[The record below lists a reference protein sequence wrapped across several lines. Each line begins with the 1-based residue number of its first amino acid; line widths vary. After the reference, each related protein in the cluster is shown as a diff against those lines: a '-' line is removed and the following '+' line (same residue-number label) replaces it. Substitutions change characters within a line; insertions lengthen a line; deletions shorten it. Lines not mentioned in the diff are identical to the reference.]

1 MNSSRKI
8 NKEGLYKN
16 LIKSDIF
23 NLSPQPQNNELS
35 SRKMNNNSSNP
46 KKQNLKNEDHFNLIT
61 KPLNSAKIKTGKSLK
76 TKPLTDILNIKN
88 KEIIPKK
95 TIMTAKKNLSKL
107 YFGNDK
113 DYIVKKE
120 LYISNYNPDNFMI
133 MEDAYMRKMK
143 NIYGNKCSSAGKWKK
158 NVLLNE
164 EKSYQ
169 DENKKKLP
177 PSFIRVTKNLNIGNS
192 KKENLNEKIINP
204 RLTKIKML
212 ESNIFNL
219 SSQDKFNKSFTL
231 EFKKKNLTTHN
242 TPKKNRENEKKN
254 NLRSSSNITKTP
266 ANINGL
272 DWKNNN
278 LELYTTR
285 EYAKNYKTNSIKT
298 AFQRKLQ
305 NEYLSNNNIISN
317 KKERII
323 TNNDYFESKF
333 SNSFQI
339 KNELMK
345 TNDYTFEKDKIKKL
359 LNEIDINPS
368 RQKKLAEAYSSSQ
381 SVKNIE
387 NILKRR
393 AKNRSVDG
401 IKDIR
406 NSNYEIRNIGLNDE
420 KIITKTLLDNGI
432 DIYDIK
438 NSNNNI
444 LGGENH
450 LRFKIRENLNDV
462 GFKKKLKSAKIE
474 LKQKTGKDL
483 INIRPNNNIR
493 NKNIYYENIINR
505 FDNKKNN
512 IIRNRRH
519 SMNEINDDSK
529 SSFSSRHEF
538 SNTFNSI
545 NHKYKNTIIDGVNK
559 LK

>member
-23 NLSPQPQNNELS
+23 NLTPELQNKELTA
-35 SRKMNNNSSNP
+35 RKINNNYSNS

-61 KPLNSAKIKTGKSLK
+61 QPLNTTKIKTGKSLI

-107 YFGNDK
+107 CFGNDK

-231 EFKKKNLTTHN
+231 EFKKKNFTTHN
-242 TPKKNRENEKKN
+242 TPKKK
-254 NLRSSSNITKTP
+254 
-266 ANINGL
+266 
-272 DWKNNN
+272 
-278 LELYTTR
+278 
-285 EYAKNYKTNSIKT
+285 
-298 AFQRKLQ
+298 
-305 NEYLSNNNIISN
+305 
-317 KKERII
+317 
-323 TNNDYFESKF
+323 
-333 SNSFQI
+333 
-339 KNELMK
+339 
-345 TNDYTFEKDKIKKL
+345 
-359 LNEIDINPS
+359 
-368 RQKKLAEAYSSSQ
+368 
-381 SVKNIE
+381 
-387 NILKRR
+387 
-393 AKNRSVDG
+393 
-401 IKDIR
+401 
-406 NSNYEIRNIGLNDE
+406 
-420 KIITKTLLDNGI
+420 
-432 DIYDIK
+432 
-438 NSNNNI
+438 
-444 LGGENH
+444 
-450 LRFKIRENLNDV
+450 
-462 GFKKKLKSAKIE
+462 
-474 LKQKTGKDL
+474 
-483 INIRPNNNIR
+483 
-493 NKNIYYENIINR
+493 
-505 FDNKKNN
+505 
-512 IIRNRRH
+512 
-519 SMNEINDDSK
+519 
-529 SSFSSRHEF
+529 
-538 SNTFNSI
+538 
-545 NHKYKNTIIDGVNK
+545 
-559 LK
+559 